1 MKAHHIILMSVVLLT
16 MASCS
21 PKVTRSAQYPK
32 MYEEKP
38 TTILVMPPIN
48 NTTNA
53 EAKDYFYS
61 SLAMPLNNKGYYV
74 VSTFMALNLLKQE
87 SAYDSELFVDG
98 SLEPFKN
105 VFGADA
111 VLFTTINKW
120 EKKAAL
126 SYINV
131 DIKYTLKSAH
141 TGEILWEREGDVKV
155 SFSSGNNNGLLG
167 MALDMLQTAMT
178 DHVVVARRCNNFILQ
193 DMPEGKYSP
202 NFGNDGNMPAGK
214 AKITGSVK
222 K

>member
-1 MKAHHIILMSVVLLT
+1 MKSSNILLLPIALLT
-16 MASCS
+16 LASCS
-21 PKVTRSAQYPK
+21 PTITRSVQYPK

-53 EAKDYFYS
+53 DAKDYFYS

-74 VSTFMALNLLKQE
+74 ISPYMALNLLKQE
-87 SAYDSELFVDG
+87 SAYDSELFVEG

-131 DIKYTLKSAH
+131 DIKYTLKSAK

-155 SFSSGNNNGLLG
+155 SFSSGNNNSLLG
-167 MALDMLQTAMT
+167 MALDMLNTALT
-178 DHVVVARRCNNFILQ
+178 DHVVAARRCNNFIFQ
-193 DMPEGKYSP
+193 DLPEGKYSP
-202 NFGNDGNMPAGK
+202 QFGNDGNMPAGK
-214 AKITGSVK
+214 PKVTGSVK
-222 K
+222 N